1 MKNLITKGISLLA
14 LSAFVF
20 APIISNAEVGADVI
34 GSVDLVSK
42 TNNVLDVEID
52 ANTDIGTSVDTNGVD
67 TDNDAKVM
75 VDTSSGSISDQV
87 KTESDTNSALKIN
100 ALGIAVTSSS
110 QVKSDADLEIFSSN
124 VSVEKEKVD
133 KVKIKSDEDGE
144 SKVEV
149 VYKHNGKLLGFIP
162 ITLKSTTSVEANSDS
177 EIVVKTRM
185 PWWSF
190 LVGKVDYSETDIES
204 KIKNNEIVK
213 ANAKVNASAEAK
225 AKVVEAIIAEVQA
238 DIDAQASVNK

>member
-1 MKNLITKGISLLA
+1 MKNLMIKGVSLLA
-14 LSAFVF
+14 LLAFVF
-20 APIISNAEVGADVI
+20 APIVSNAELDANVI

-42 TNNVLDVEID
+42 TNDNVLDVKID
-52 ANTDIGTSVDTNGVD
+52 TDTNVGTSVDT
-67 TDNDAKVM
+67 DNDGKVM
-75 VDTSSGSISDQV
+75 VDTSSGSTSNQV
-87 KTESDTNSALKIN
+87 KAESDTNSALKIN
-100 ALGIAVTSSS
+100 TLGIAITSSS

-133 KVKIKSDEDGE
+133 KVEIKSDEDGE

-149 VYKHNGKLLGFIP
+149 VYKHRGRLLGFIP

-190 LVGKVDYSETDIES
+190 LVGKVDYSKTDIES
-204 KIKNNEIVK
+204 KIKNNETVK
-213 ANAKVNASAEAK
+213 ANAKANASAESK
-225 AKVVEAIIAEVQA
+225 AKVVEAVIAEVQA
-238 DIDAQASVNK
+238 DVDAQASLNK